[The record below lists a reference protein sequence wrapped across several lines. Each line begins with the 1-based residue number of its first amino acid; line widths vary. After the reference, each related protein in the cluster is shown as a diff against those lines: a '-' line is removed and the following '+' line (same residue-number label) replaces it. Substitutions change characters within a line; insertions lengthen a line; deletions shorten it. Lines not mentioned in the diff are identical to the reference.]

1 MLTMCC
7 HVRIP
12 KKWCDRPNNW
22 VTRQPCIKG
31 EAEKQA
37 DSEKQ
42 RRLLAAAAKL
52 ADATTEMVEAT
63 RFASSPQ
70 NEENEDLEER
80 GKLKFETHTLQGI
93 HSFLSQPY

>member
-1 MLTMCC
+1 MVRQAKQLGQATAMLIQSIT
-7 HVRIP
+7 
-12 KKWCDRPNNW
+12 
-22 VTRQPCIKG
+22 G

-52 ADATTEMVEAT
+52 ADATAEMVEAT

-70 NEENEDLEER
+70 NEENEDL
-80 GKLKFETHTLQGI
+80 
-93 HSFLSQPY
+93 